1 MVRMTLQE
9 KKEYIRCAKDPVYFM
24 NTYGYVF
31 DITKN
36 TIGKLTLFS
45 YQEDVLR
52 KFQAHKNNVVLKSR
66 QMGLSVVTS
75 GYVCWKML
83 FHENERIL
91 IVANDGNGARR
102 FLASVKQFLEY
113 LPKFLLPDS
122 IPTNNTQQIVL
133 SNGSFCKAVAS
144 GKNAGRGETLT
155 LLVLDETAFIENAE
169 EIWMAAGPAM
179 SSKDAK
185 CIMISTPFGTGNLY
199 HSTWVG
205 SEKGENDFVR
215 SKIHWT
221 EHPFYSIDSY
231 ERENEFGQKYISS
244 PWYEKQCEKFK
255 FDRIKIAQEFD
266 LSFEGSAAVVIDG
279 HIIDRYEK
287 DLEARNVKPIAY
299 FDYKEPGNKFV
310 SRETVFPVWHYPR
323 ETGNYIISAD
333 VAGGFGSDYSTI
345 QVLDADNLEQVAEY
359 QGKVKPDI
367 FAEVIFAVGKAYNNG
382 FVVVEGN
389 NQGIATTLTLKKYL
403 QYPMDR
409 IYHSNSIKKIY
420 VRHAGVE
427 YVDQNE
433 NFPGFQTTPKTRPL
447 LMNALTKYMRD
458 GQIKINSRKLLLEF
472 RTFVYTESDKPEHSK
487 GYHDDLI
494 MSLAIGLFI
503 RDTEF
508 DNVFKSKAFLKAM
521 LDSMSFSSR
530 SSGMPTNTAP
540 QVNKSRQSGDDDVS
554 WLYGPTRG

>member
-1 MVRMTLQE
+1 MLIQE
-9 KKEYIRCAKDPVYFM
+9 TKEFIKCAKDPVYFM

-36 TIGKLTLFS
+36 TIGKLTLFDF
-45 YQEDVLR
+45 QEEVLR
-52 KFQAHKNNVVLKSR
+52 SFQANKNNIVLKSR

-75 GYVCWKML
+75 GYVCWKLL
-83 FHENERIL
+83 FNENERIL

-102 FLASVKQFLEY
+102 FLSSVKQFLDY
-113 LPKFLLPDS
+113 LPKFLLPDA
-122 IPTNNTQQIVL
+122 ILTNNTQQIVL

-155 LLVLDETAFIENAE
+155 MLVLDETAFIDNADD
-169 EIWMAAGPAM
+169 IWMAAGPAM

-199 HSTWVG
+199 HSMWVG

-221 EHPFYSIDSY
+221 QHPFYAIDSS
-231 ERENEFGQKYISS
+231 ETENEWGQKYITS
-244 PWYEKQCEKFK
+244 PWYEAQCEKFK
-255 FDRIKIAQEFD
+255 WDRVKIAQEFD

-287 DLEARNVKPIAY
+287 NIDASGIKPVYY
-299 FDYKEPGNKFV
+299 FDYKDPEYKFV
-310 SRETVFPVWHYPR
+310 KREGNFPVWVLPR
-323 ETGNYIISAD
+323 EKGNYIVAAD
-333 VAGGFGSDYSTI
+333 VAGGYGADYSTI

-367 FAEVIFAVGKAYNNG
+367 FAEIIFAIGKAYNDA
-382 FVVVEGN
+382 FVAVEGN

-403 QYPMDR
+403 QYPMER
-409 IYHSNSIKKIY
+409 IYHSKSARRIY

-427 YVDQNE
+427 YVDANE
-433 NFPGFQTTPKTRPL
+433 DIPGFQTTSKTRPL
-447 LMNALTKYMRD
+447 LMNCLTKYMRD
-458 GQIKINSRKLLLEF
+458 GLVKINSKRILQEF
-472 RTFVYTESDKPEHSK
+472 RTFVYTENDKPEHSK

-494 MSLAIGLFI
+494 IALAIALLI

-508 DNVFKSKAFLKAM
+508 DNVFKSKAFIKAM
-521 LDSMSFSSR
+521 LDSFSYSAR
-530 SSGMPTNTAP
+530 NQGMPTNTQATP
-540 QVNKSRQSGDDDVS
+540 NKNTTRQSGTDDIS
-554 WLYGPTRG
+554 WLFGPTTG

>member
-1 MVRMTLQE
+1 MTLQE
-9 KKEYIRCAKDPVYFM
+9 KIEFIKCAKDPVYFM
-24 NTYGYVF
+24 NNYGYVF

-36 TIGKLTLFS
+36 TIGKLTLFDF
-45 YQEDVLR
+45 QEDVLR
-52 KFQAHKNNVVLKSR
+52 NFQNHKNNIVLKSR

-75 GYVCWKML
+75 GYVCWKLL
-83 FHENERIL
+83 FNENERIL

-102 FLASVKQFLEY
+102 FLASVKQFLDY
-113 LPKFLLPDS
+113 LPAFLLPDS
-122 IPTNNTQQIVL
+122 ILTNNTQQIVL

-155 LLVLDETAFIENAE
+155 LLVLDETAFIENAD
-169 EIWMAAGPAM
+169 EIWMAAGVAL

-185 CIMISTPFGTGNLY
+185 CVMISTPFGTGNLY
-199 HSTWVG
+199 HSIWTG

-221 EHPFYSIDSY
+221 QHPFYAIDSS
-231 ERENEFGQKYISS
+231 EAENEWGQKYITS

-255 FDRIKIAQEFD
+255 WDRIKIAQEFD
-266 LSFEGSAAVVIDG
+266 LSFEGSASVVIDG

-287 DLEARNVKPIAY
+287 DIDSRKVKPVCY
-299 FDYKEPGNKFV
+299 FDFKETGDKFV
-310 SRETVFPVWHYPR
+310 KREGVFPVWEMPR
-323 ETGNYIISAD
+323 EKGNYIISAD
-333 VAGGFGSDYSTI
+333 VAGGYGADYSTI
-345 QVLDADNLEQVAEY
+345 QVLDADNLVQVAEY

-367 FAEVIFAVGKAYNNG
+367 FAEIIFAVGKSYNNG

-403 QYPMDR
+403 QYPLDR
-409 IYHSNSIKKIY
+409 IYHSKSIRKIY

-427 YVDQNE
+427 YVDANE
-433 NFPGFQTTPKTRPL
+433 DIPGFQTTPKTRPL

-458 GQIKINSRKLLLEF
+458 GQIKINSKKLLSEF
-472 RTFVYTESDKPEHSK
+472 RTFVYNESDKAEHSK

-494 MSLAIGLFI
+494 MALAIGLLI

-508 DNVFKSKAFLKAM
+508 DNVFKSKEFIKAM
-521 LDSMSFSSR
+521 LDSFSYVSR
-530 SSGMPTNTAP
+530 NNGMPTNTEP
-540 QVNKSRQSGDDDVS
+540 TVDKSRQSGNSDLD
-554 WLYGPTRG
+554 WLYGPIRG